1 MAMPTEK
8 IARILRTDRH
18 SLEKL
23 AARLSA
29 FTRRTDV
36 MEKIVEENEA
46 KMRDRLL
53 RLGIAREPS
62 AKTVY
67 DALIAKIE
75 DDNATVAKALQNPSS
90 ASHPDC
96 ERVLSLA
103 LKAVNP
109 PKGFFLKKEK
119 AIEFL
124 MQEPP
129 QKILR
134 YLGYDS
140 VEAMLAKES
149 LLEVYCALRF
159 VEGSEW
165 LNSTFFKHYENLTPD
180 DFEERAVEALA
191 LSPRWNKAAEA
202 FVLKKWHNISHLK
215 EMGVVFVIPLSL
227 GIPGELLRMLALV
240 FHYLHEVPFYADV
253 ARNIAGSPTTFA
265 QNYISLLRGDT
276 LERRLPE
283 GEKSLWLV
291 VQRYLAKD
299 DENDWRLFAPRINP
313 EALHWLKA
321 EEDFSKLSDMVDGF
335 KEKVA
340 FWDDLD
346 WVGDFFKDEV
356 GQDVLVSFN
365 LVDSVMSLVME
376 KELIKYL
383 YHHQEALWN
392 KIFMEYF
399 SRAEVEHFAKE
410 YLLQGYFE
418 I

>member
-1 MAMPTEK
+1 MPTEK
-8 IARILRTDRH
+8 IARILRMDKH

-23 AARLSA
+23 ATRLSA

-53 RLGIAREPS
+53 RLGIARETS

-67 DALIAKIE
+67 DALITKIE
-75 DDNATVAKALQNPSS
+75 DDNATVAKALQNPST

-103 LKAVNP
+103 FQAVNP

-119 AIEFL
+119 AVQFL

-134 YLGYDS
+134 YLGYDT
-140 VEAMLAKES
+140 VEAMLAKEN
-149 LLEVYCALRF
+149 LLEIYCALRF

-165 LNSTFFKHYENLTPD
+165 LNSTFFKHYKNLTPD
-180 DFEERAVEALA
+180 DFEERAVETLA

-215 EMGVVFVIPLSL
+215 EMGIVFVIPLSL

-276 LERRLPE
+276 LDRRLPE

-321 EEDFSKLSDMVDGF
+321 EEDFSKLSDIVNGF

>member
-8 IARILRTDRH
+8 IARILRMDKH

-23 AARLSA
+23 ATRLSA

-53 RLGIAREPS
+53 RLGIARETS

-67 DALIAKIE
+67 DALITKIE
-75 DDNATVAKALQNPSS
+75 DDNATVAKALQNPST

-103 LKAVNP
+103 FQAVNP

-119 AIEFL
+119 AVQFL

-134 YLGYDS
+134 YLGYDT
-140 VEAMLAKES
+140 VEAMLAKEN
-149 LLEVYCALRF
+149 LLEIYCALRF

-165 LNSTFFKHYENLTPD
+165 LNSTFFKHYKNLTPD
-180 DFEERAVEALA
+180 DFEERAVETLA

-215 EMGVVFVIPLSL
+215 EMGIVFVIPLSL

-276 LERRLPE
+276 LDRRLPE

-321 EEDFSKLSDMVDGF
+321 EEDFSKLSDIVNGF